1 MKITKKQL
9 QEIIKEAINAIT
21 EEAPEEYR
29 PWKEDVGDGMSELE
43 RLTDHLMY
51 YVDQPMQDELY
62 DTASQGLEEVIS
74 ALVRLGK
81 NGYDLVK
88 TSEQKKVSLE
98 RLTDKLMYYVDQP
111 MQDELYDAASQG
123 LEEVISALVRLGKN
137 GYDLVKTS
145 EQKKVSELQGRRT
158 WKGDYLKD
166 PKTAMQNAFQHGAV
180 LDDIIAI
187 ANDLNGE
194 E

>member
-9 QEIIKEAINAIT
+9 QEIIKEEIKAIT

-88 TSEQKKVSLE
+88 TSEQKKVS
-98 RLTDKLMYYVDQP
+98 
-111 MQDELYDAASQG
+111 
-123 LEEVISALVRLGKN
+123 
-137 GYDLVKTS
+137 
-145 EQKKVSELQGRRT
+145 ELQGRRT